1 MDMTITRERWY
12 ELTHKTAVLNMIND
26 AVTNNKHADGTVKT
40 YQEIVEEVK
49 FLLELGYGK
58 I

>member
-12 ELTHKTAVLNMIND
+12 ELIQKAVVFDMIND
-26 AVTNNKHADGTVKT
+26 AVTNKHSDGTVKT

-49 FLLELGYGK
+49 FLLELGHGK
-58 I
+58 N